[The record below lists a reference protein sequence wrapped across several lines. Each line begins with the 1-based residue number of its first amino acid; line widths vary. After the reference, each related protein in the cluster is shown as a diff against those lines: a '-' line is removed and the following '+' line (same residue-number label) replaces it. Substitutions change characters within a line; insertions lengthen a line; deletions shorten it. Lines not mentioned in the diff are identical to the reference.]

1 MSLQPLILE
10 RLFILFWKVFQFKL
24 NILSQRLASLN
35 LDVSLFHELL
45 RLLKTRPRTE
55 NISYV

>member
-10 RLFILFWKVFQFKL
+10 RLYILFWKVFQFKQ
-24 NILSQRLASLN
+24 NTLSQRLASLN